1 MKAKC
6 EKKLNFIKVLRSKK
20 WDAKTNTKIQVYNT
34 LIRSISDYA
43 ATLFQNISGN
53 ARHKIETIQYNSM
66 LHILKESP
74 GTSHTDMRKKLDI
87 DTLENRHKQLKE
99 KYIQKALKN
108 NQLLID
114 LYNEH
119 QQFNKD
125 HSITDPK
132 YLMFNM
138 QIAN

>member
-1 MKAKC
+1 
-6 EKKLNFIKVLRSKK
+6 
-20 WDAKTNTKIQVYNT
+20 
-34 LIRSISDYA
+34 
-43 ATLFQNISGN
+43 
-53 ARHKIETIQYNSM
+53 
-66 LHILKESP
+66 
-74 GTSHTDMRKKLDI
+74 MRKKLDI

-125 HSITDPK
+125 HGITDPK
-132 YLMFNM
+132 YSMFN
-138 QIAN
+138 ITWKGTLETYFFFFFYSF